1 VDFEEYVR
9 ARGAA
14 LLRLARL
21 LTGEQQAAEDLT
33 QEVLARAYAKWRRI
47 RGLDAPEAYLRRM
60 LVNASI
66 SRSRRWRPREVPL
79 EESAHLPA
87 TGSVSGEAAERDA
100 VWRLVR
106 TLPPKQRAAVVLRF
120 YEDLDDRAIGELLG
134 CSPVT
139 VRTQVQ
145 RALAAL
151 RARLAD
157 ETELT
162 IHGSTR

>member
-47 RGLDAPEAYLRRM
+47 SAVDAPEAYLRRM
-60 LVNASI
+60 LVNAAI
-66 SRSRRWRPREVPL
+66 SRGRRWRPKVVPL
-79 EESAHLPA
+79 AESQPLPA
-87 TGSVSGEAAERDA
+87 AGSVRDEAAERDA
-100 VWRLVR
+100 MWRLVR

-120 YEDLDDRAIGELLG
+120 YEDLDDRAIGELLS
-134 CSPVT
+134 CSPIT
-139 VRTQVQ
+139 VRTQIQ
-145 RALAAL
+145 RALATL
-151 RARLAD
+151 RARLDD

-162 IHGSTR
+162 THGSTR